1 MTNNAKRLLLGL
13 LTCAALIAVSV
24 PAGATPITG
33 TLQLG
38 GTFTIGPTFLSFCA
52 TAGPCPT
59 APGNWNVPGNGTGD
73 LSAPYASDPNGGLI
87 TNLNSITEPVGT
99 LLAGNGIQFL
109 IFANSGALL
118 TPDIDFFLTEV
129 FAGVGTNAACG
140 LAPAPGEVCTPT
152 GSAATLINGAG
163 GDSSATITM
172 QGWAR
177 RISTGELSNLQ
188 MVFTS
193 QFNTPFQSVLSTL
206 ASSGSV
212 TNTFSASF
220 SASPVPEPV
229 TSMLVGSGLLALG
242 LLRRRKRR

>member
-1 MTNNAKRLLLGL
+1 MTNNSNRLLLGL
-13 LTCAALIAVSV
+13 LTSAALIAVSA
-24 PAGATPITG
+24 PAAASPVTG

-52 TAGPCPT
+52 TAGPCPA

-87 TNLNSITEPVGT
+87 TNLNSVTEPVGT
-99 LLAGNGIQFL
+99 LLAGNGVQFL

-118 TPDIDFFLTEV
+118 TPDIDFFVTEV

-140 LAPAPGEVCTPT
+140 LAPSPGEVCTPT

-172 QGWAR
+172 QGLAR

-206 ASSGSV
+206 ASNGSV

-220 SASPVPEPV
+220 SATPVPEPV
-229 TSMLVGSGLLALG
+229 TSVLVGSGLLALG
-242 LLRRRKRR
+242 ILRRRGRT

>member
-1 MTNNAKRLLLGL
+1 MTHNLNRLLAGL
-13 LTCAALIAVSV
+13 LTCAVLIAVS
-24 PAGATPITG
+24 ASATATPVSG

-52 TAGPCPT
+52 TAGPCPS

-73 LSAPYASDPNGGLI
+73 LSGPYANDPNGGLI
-87 TNLNSITEPVGT
+87 TNLSSAVEPAGV
-99 LLAGNGIQFL
+99 LLAGNGVPFL
-109 IFANSGALL
+109 NFAVSGALL
-118 TPDIDFFLTEV
+118 TPDIDFWVTEV
-129 FAGVGTNAACG
+129 FAGVGGTASCGAA
-140 LAPAPGEVCTPT
+140 AAPGQVCTPS

-163 GDSSATITM
+163 GDSSGTITM
-172 QGWAR
+172 QGFAR

-206 ASSGSV
+206 AADGSV

-220 SASPVPEPV
+220 AATPVPEPV
-229 TSMLVGSGLLALG
+229 TLTLVGFGLLALG
-242 LLRRRKRR
+242 FFGRRRRA